1 MSDLANAT
9 VGFLSH
15 DRSTDTDL
23 SKQGLESLWGQKL
36 EMVPGIVLNKTS
48 IFSALR
54 TYVKV
59 SVAAV
64 QHHDQEAS

>member
-1 MSDLANAT
+1 MSDSAEAT
-9 VGFLSH
+9 VGFLSLV
-15 DRSTDTDL
+15 RSTGTDL
-23 SKQGLESLWGQKL
+23 SKQALESLWGQKV

-48 IFSALR
+48 IFSALSA
-54 TYVKV
+54 YVRV